1 MSDKLEAL
9 KAAAL
14 AATPGPWF
22 AMEDDWRDGE
32 DSLITCEFREGMTAI
47 AKIDGG
53 GSESGYDVPFKS
65 EQQANA
71 AFIAAASPDVV
82 LSLLAAL
89 EEARTGCIEVPSTV
103 IGARERDE
111 LRRRAE
117 AAEQREGHLKADAAV
132 MGKRPISIGVS

>member
-1 MSDKLEAL
+1 MDEFEAL

-53 GSESGYDVPFKS
+53 GSESGYDDPFKS

-71 AFIAAASPDVV
+71 AFIAAVSPDVV

-89 EEARTGCIEVPSTV
+89 EE
-103 IGARERDE
+103 GAK
-111 LRRRAE
+111 A
-117 AAEQREGHLKADAAV
+117 KADFWL
-132 MGKRPISIGVS
+132 